1 MYTEE
6 FCNQQYNPRLSVKNH
21 LEIMQGWQRK
31 SEYARATWECYLDVV
46 YGSDQDEKLDVFIA
60 SQPDAPCLIFIHGGY
75 WRGSDKSE
83 FSFIAKA
90 FAKAGTTVFLLNYGL
105 APRVTLEAIVS
116 QVHKGVQWVY
126 DNAHQYGGN
135 PEQLFLTGHSAG
147 GHLTAMMM
155 TQFWKNRQDSI
166 IKGAITFSGL
176 FDLEPLVQASFL
188 NTILQLDIPRAQR
201 LSPINLSP
209 LKDIP
214 FWTCVGGDESEE
226 FHRQNQLIAKTW
238 PEHFQGD
245 ISMPG
250 CNHFNLMDAL
260 AQPDSK
266 IYQAVLEMLKVY
278 S

>member
-1 MYTEE
+1 
-6 FCNQQYNPRLSVKNH
+6 
-21 LEIMQGWQRK
+21 MQGWQRK

-46 YGSDQDEKLDVFIA
+46 YGPDQDEKLDVFIA

-90 FAKAGTTVFLLNYGL
+90 FAKAGVTVFLLNYGL
-105 APRVTLEAIVS
+105 APRVTLETIVS
-116 QVHKGVQWVY
+116 QVHRGIQWVY

-135 PEQLFLTGHSAG
+135 PEQLYLTGHSAG

-155 TQFWKNRQDSI
+155 TQSWKNRQDSI

-188 NTILQLDIPRAQR
+188 NTILQLDITRARQ

-238 PEHFQGD
+238 PGHFQGD
-245 ISMPG
+245 ISMPK
-250 CNHFNLMDAL
+250 CNHFDLMDAL

-266 IYQAVLEMLKVY
+266 IYQAVLGMLKVF

>member
-1 MYTEE
+1 MFTEE

-46 YGSDQDEKLDVFIA
+46 YGPDQDEKLDVFIA

-83 FSFIAKA
+83 FSFIAKS
-90 FAKAGTTVFLLNYGL
+90 FAKSGATVFLLNYGL
-105 APRVTLEAIVS
+105 APRVTLETIVS

-135 PEQLFLTGHSAG
+135 PEQLYLTGHSAG

-155 TQFWKNRQDSI
+155 TQSWKNRQDSI
-166 IKGAITFSGL
+166 IKGAITLSGL

-188 NTILQLDIPRAQR
+188 NTILQLDITRARQ
-201 LSPINLSP
+201 LSPINISP

-245 ISMPG
+245 ISMPK
-250 CNHFNLMDAL
+250 CNHFDLMDAL

-266 IYQAVLEMLKVY
+266 IYQAVLGMLKVF